1 MNQPVK
7 AVASGGKIMKKIFVS
22 LFVSL
27 VLITST
33 HANTMY
39 AVGVGFSV
47 DASSSDVI
55 DRATSFYNLT
65 GNTHGANPL
74 PGNLGTINM
83 NTGGLLELAGS
94 TAKTWQANGDS
105 ANSVSLFWRVYET
118 GTANANKGSFTTYD
132 VPFGNNW
139 NQDGSLHKYWSANTP
154 VNLLQNVTAGTVE
167 VPKYY
172 TVEMYAV
179 ADYTYSNSGG
189 GEFNSTVNNGGAN
202 FTTQFTAIPEPSTGM
217 LMGMGIAGLLIVR
230 RIRKNS

>member
-1 MNQPVK
+1 
-7 AVASGGKIMKKIFVS
+7 MKKIFVS

-94 TAKTWQANGDS
+94 TAKTWQSSTDLAN
-105 ANSVSLFWRVYET
+105 AVTLFWRVYET
-118 GTANANKGSFTTYD
+118 GAANKGSYASYN
-132 VPFGNNW
+132 VPFDNQWNSDGNVN
-139 NQDGSLHKYWSANTP
+139 KYWSANTS

-167 VPKYY
+167 LPKVY
-172 TVEMYAV
+172 TIEMYAK
-179 ADYTYSNSGG
+179 ADFTWSNGGSSGSY
-189 GEFNSTVNNGGAN
+189 ENFANNGGVN
-202 FTTQFTAIPEPSTGM
+202 YTTQFAAVPEPSTGM

-230 RIRKNS
+230 RFRKSA

>member
-1 MNQPVK
+1 
-7 AVASGGKIMKKIFVS
+7 MKNIFVS

-47 DASSSDVI
+47 DASSLDVI
-55 DRATSFYNLT
+55 NRATSFYDLT

-94 TAKTWQANGDS
+94 TAKTWQANSDS

-118 GTANANKGSFTTYD
+118 GTANANKGSFTTYNL
-132 VPFGNNW
+132 PFGNEW
-139 NQDGSLHKYWSANTP
+139 DQEGSRHKYWSANTP
-154 VNLLQNVTAGTVE
+154 VNLLQNVIAGTVQ
-167 VPKYY
+167 VPKDY

-179 ADYTYSNSGG
+179 AGYTYSNSGG
-189 GEFNSTVNNGGAN
+189 GSFNSTVNNGGAN
-202 FTTQFTAIPEPSTGM
+202 YVATFNVVPEPSTGM
-217 LMGMGIAGLLIVR
+217 MMGLGIAGLLVVR
-230 RIRKNS
+230 RFRKKA